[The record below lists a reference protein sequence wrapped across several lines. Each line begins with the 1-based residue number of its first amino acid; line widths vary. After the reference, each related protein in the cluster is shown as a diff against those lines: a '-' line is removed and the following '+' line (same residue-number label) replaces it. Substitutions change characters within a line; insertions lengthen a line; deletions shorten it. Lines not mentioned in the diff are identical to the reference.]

1 MKKAANSEKIITE
14 RLKTLLTNLFIK
26 SFVKDYEKTEKTE
39 VRERYAMLSG
49 TTGIIAN
56 IALFILKLLTGIF
69 SGTVAII
76 ADAFNNISD
85 AGSSVVTM
93 LGFRMSS
100 KHADK
105 EHPLGHGRME
115 YITAFIVDI
124 MIMIVGVELF
134 RTAVDKILHPD
145 KPEFHSITLILLGV
159 AILVKLW
166 LYLFYRKIGNTID
179 SAAIKAAALDSIS
192 DTVATS
198 LVFFTTL
205 SAKFI
210 DISLDGWATLIVAG
224 LIIFAGFKAAK
235 ETVDLLLGTAPSP
248 EFVESVYEFVKKYP
262 DVQGVHDLMIHD
274 YGPGRFIIT
283 LHAEVSEDCEFNHAH
298 EVIDIL
304 ERDMN
309 EHFGAIVTIH
319 LDPIA
324 VNNEQVNT
332 LKKLAEECLAEVDK
346 SFTLHDFRIV
356 TGESFTTLLF
366 DLCIPVDSKYR
377 DEEAAELVA
386 EKIREKNPTFKIVI
400 HAEHPFV

>member
-1 MKKAANSEKIITE
+1 MI
-14 RLKTLLTNLFIK
+14 TNLLIK
-26 SFVKDYEKTEKTE
+26 TFVKDHKNPERPE
-39 VRERYAMLSG
+39 VRNNYAMLSG

-56 IALFILKLLTGIF
+56 IALFLLKLFTGIF
-69 SGTVAII
+69 TGAVAII

-105 EHPLGHGRME
+105 KHPLGHGRME

-124 MIMIVGVELF
+124 MIMIVGIELF
-134 RTAVDKILHPD
+134 RTAFDKILHPEL
-145 KPEFHSITLILLGV
+145 PQFRPVTLILLGI

-166 LYLFYRKIGNTID
+166 LFLFYRKIGNTID

-192 DTVATS
+192 DTAATS
-198 LVFFTTL
+198 LVFLTTL
-205 SAKFI
+205 SAKFW
-210 DISLDGWATLIVAG
+210 DFPLDGWAALIVSG

-235 ETVDLLLGTAPSP
+235 ETVDLLLGSAPSQ
-248 EFVESVYEFVKKYP
+248 EYVESVYSFIKKYP
-262 DVQGVHDLMIHD
+262 DVYGVHDLMIHD
-274 YGPGRFIIT
+274 YGPGRIIIT
-283 LHAEVSEDCEFNHAH
+283 LHAEISEECDFNYAH

-304 ERDMN
+304 EKDMQ

-319 LDPIA
+319 LDPVA
-324 VNNEQVNT
+324 VNNEQVNS
-332 LKKLAEECLAEVDK
+332 LKKLAEECMTAVDS

-356 TGESFTTLLF
+356 NAESFTTLLF
-366 DLCIPVDSKYR
+366 DLCIPVDSRYK

-386 EKIREKNPTFKIVI
+386 DKIREKNPTFKAVI
-400 HAEHPFV
+400 HPEHPFV

>member
-1 MKKAANSEKIITE
+1 MI
-14 RLKTLLTNLFIK
+14 TNLLIK
-26 SFVKDYEKTEKTE
+26 SFIKDYEKTDKPEIREK
-39 VRERYAMLSG
+39 YAMLSG

-124 MIMIVGVELF
+124 IIMIVGIELF
-134 RTAVDKILHPD
+134 KTAIDKILHPD
-145 KPEFHSITLILLGV
+145 KPEFHPVTLILLGA
-159 AILVKLW
+159 AIFVKLW
-166 LYLFYRKIGNTID
+166 LFLFYRKIGSAID
-179 SAAIKAAALDSIS
+179 SAAIKAVALDSIS

-198 LVFFTTL
+198 LVLISTIVAEFTDL
-205 SAKFI
+205 N
-210 DISLDGWATLIVAG
+210 LDGWATLLVACFI
-224 LIIFAGFKAAK
+224 LAAGFKAAK
-235 ETVDLLLGTAPSP
+235 ETVDLLLGSRPSQ
-248 EFVESVYEFVKKYP
+248 EFVESIYAFVKNYP
-262 DVQGVHDLMIHD
+262 DVYGIHDLMIHD

-283 LHAEVSEDCEFNHAH
+283 LHAEISEDCQINHAH
-298 EVIDIL
+298 EIIDTM
-304 ERDMN
+304 EQDMN
-309 EHFGAIVTIH
+309 KHFGAIVTIH

-324 VNNEQVNT
+324 VNNEQINQM
-332 LKKLAEECLAEVDK
+332 KAFAEKCAIEVDPA
-346 SFTLHDFRIV
+346 FTIHDFRMV
-356 TGESFTTLLF
+356 YGENFSNLIF
-366 DLCIPVDSKYR
+366 DLCIPIDSKYK

-386 EKIREKNPTFKIVI
+386 AKIYAEKPCCRAVI

>member
-1 MKKAANSEKIITE
+1 MLCPYFSKGKEKNI
-14 RLKTLLTNLFIK
+14 LLTNLLIK
-26 SFVKDYEKTEKTE
+26 SFVKESEKTERPE

-69 SGTVAII
+69 SGTVAIV

-124 MIMIVGVELF
+124 MIMIVGIELF
-134 RTAVDKILHPD
+134 KTAVNKIIHPEQ
-145 KPEFHSITLILLGV
+145 PEFHPVTLILLGI

-179 SAAIKAAALDSIS
+179 SAAIKASALDSIS

-198 LVFFTTL
+198 LVFLSTLAVKFT
-205 SAKFI
+205 
-210 DISLDGWATLIVAG
+210 DINLDGWAALLVACFI
-224 LIIFAGFKAAK
+224 LAAGFKAAK
-235 ETVDLLLGTAPSP
+235 ETVDLLLGTCPSH
-248 EFVESVYEFVKKYP
+248 ELVESVYEFVKKYP
-262 DVQGVHDLMIHD
+262 DVQGIHDLMIHD

-283 LHAEVSEDCEFNHAH
+283 LHAEVSEECDFNHAH

-324 VNNEQVNT
+324 VNNEQVNA
-332 LKKLAEECLAEVDK
+332 LKKLAEECMAEVDK
-346 SFTLHDFRIV
+346 TFTLHDFRIV
-356 TGESFTTLLF
+356 SGESFTTLLF
-366 DLCIPVDSKYR
+366 DLCIPVDSEYR

-386 EKIREKNPTFKIVI
+386 EKIREKNPTFKTVI